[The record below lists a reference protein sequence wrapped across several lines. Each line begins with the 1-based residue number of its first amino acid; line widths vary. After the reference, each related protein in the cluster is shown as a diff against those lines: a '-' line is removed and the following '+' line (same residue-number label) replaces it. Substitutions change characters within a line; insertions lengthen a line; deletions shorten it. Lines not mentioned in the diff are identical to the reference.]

1 MILLSKTGTPTNHL
15 VATFS
20 FAAYFNP
27 PAHGVIG
34 SNGHRYAC
42 HLGKH
47 EVACHSPASFE
58 TAAASNNI
66 DTTKKQSLSNKIRKQ
81 NLRKMDLNYIII
93 AFLNILYSNQKKEC
107 RLDPVQRS
115 WFSIRKLVTSYLS
128 PGFLGALLTRPDR
141 ACKEPNQGRAWG
153 FFGGQSLVSDGFS
166 ITSTRRTR
174 MRTWHPKNLLVLN
187 VGNGWVAGGCWDS
200 W

>member
-66 DTTKKQSLSNKIRKQ
+66 DTTRKQSLSNKIRKQ
-81 NLRKMDLNYIII
+81 NLRKMDLNYIYIIII
-93 AFLNILYSNQKKEC
+93 AFLNILYSNQNRMQASSCSK
-107 RLDPVQRS
+107 
-115 WFSIRKLVTSYLS
+115 KLVLHQEASYFLLVTRRS
-128 PGFLGALLTRPDR
+128 GRFIDTPRPGR
-141 ACKEPNQGRAWG
+141 ACKEPNQGRA
-153 FFGGQSLVSDGFS
+153 
-166 ITSTRRTR
+166 
-174 MRTWHPKNLLVLN
+174 
-187 VGNGWVAGGCWDS
+187 
-200 W
+200 

>member
-15 VATFS
+15 VAPFS
-20 FAAYFNP
+20 CAAYFNP

-47 EVACHSPASFE
+47 EVACHSPASSE

-81 NLRKMDLNYIII
+81 NLRKMDLNIII
-93 AFLNILYSNQKKEC
+93 AFLNILHSNQNRMQAWSCSK
-107 RLDPVQRS
+107 
-115 WFSIRKLVTSYLS
+115 KLVLHQEASYFLLVTT
-128 PGFLGALLTRPDR
+128 GFLGAWLTRPDR
-141 ACKEPNQGRAWG
+141 ACRRSPIRAELED
-153 FFGGQSLVSDGFS
+153 SLAANP
-166 ITSTRRTR
+166 
-174 MRTWHPKNLLVLN
+174 W
-187 VGNGWVAGGCWDS
+187 C
-200 W
+200 